1 VSKNEI
7 LFDLATVIISA
18 IIGAIVAL
26 GIVQLIKPYLH
37 EPENRAV
44 MMIIDDYLTYFQ
56 QFCQQKGYESA
67 SIFVNSRYCFVMCS
81 AEKNGWRKDE
91 CFSKEDF
98 RRWLNG

>member
-1 VSKNEI
+1 MSKNEI
-7 LFDLATVIISA
+7 IFDLATVIISA

-26 GIVQLIKPYLH
+26 GVVQLIRPYLH
-37 EPENRAV
+37 EPENKAV

-56 QFCQQKGYESA
+56 QFCQEKGYESA
-67 SIFVNSRYCFVMCS
+67 SIFPNNRYCFVICS

-98 RRWLNG
+98 TRWLYG